1 MTIHCSNFAEFLS
14 ILVHMNV
21 LFSYTVTFLMND
33 IGVAIMIN
41 VIKSVPTEYIL
52 NHISN
57 AKSS

>member
-33 IGVAIMIN
+33 IGAAIMIN
-41 VIKSVPTEYIL
+41 VIKSVPTEFIL
-52 NHISN
+52 N
-57 AKSS
+57 